1 MSCVGITECRLQDS
15 GVFLGLEA
23 AHAAPKWNGGARVW
37 GGRVLNMEMAL
48 IYPRPKLDYSV
59 TSLMAQAH
67 CVCLYQQSKGGNYL
81 SLKLLSFLLLP
92 GGRPGPFCSYYSHAL
107 VPFILFQIKCPSRWE
122 EGGNSVYFILK
133 DSSVDSDVW
142 IRHWSADVMCVCVF
156 FPFFNRHCW
165 CLYGLWVYMV
175 TNTWVYDPTA
185 LWPSWSDGWL

>member
-1 MSCVGITECRLQDS
+1 MLNNELCWNYGVPAARLWGIPGPGS
-15 GVFLGLEA
+15 GPCGSKV
-23 AHAAPKWNGGARVW
+23 KRGGARVW

-92 GGRPGPFCSYYSHAL
+92 GGRPGPFCSYYSRAL

-142 IRHWSADVMCVCVF
+142 IRHWSADVMCVWF
-156 FPFFNRHCW
+156 FSLF
-165 CLYGLWVYMV
+165 
-175 TNTWVYDPTA
+175 
-185 LWPSWSDGWL
+185 